1 MRFTVPGRTA
11 LFVVLLLASA
21 GFVWLSDGLKQ
32 GEDLLIQRKYK
43 EAATQL
49 EGALGDA
56 PAAEQDRILLL
67 LGRARWLA
75 GDVAGAVRAYEQ
87 LVRNH
92 PGSSL
97 VHKARLQQAEA
108 LASKA
113 DFRAAAP
120 IYRAEIERLVGLS
133 RKEEIATTY
142 LGLAEKAL
150 AKTPPD
156 YNRAVTFFDLALDLG
171 MSKDRERSVR
181 LQAAEA
187 RLKSGNYHDAMVRL
201 GPLAKKL
208 TVEQGK
214 LRAMLGLGRARSR
227 AGDRAGART
236 VLKDLIAVSKTAKEA
251 ADAAYE
257 IAVSY
262 GVPRP
267 APRDLDR
274 AVKALT
280 DLARD
285 YPDHEQAKV
294 ALFLTAQCYQHVG
307 RSEDALKALGAF
319 LDQDHGPDLGEVAL
333 AREMVGDVLAGQ
345 GKLVAAIQAWRAY
358 LSAHPSH
365 KDWERVQRA
374 IVDTEFRMAHEA
386 FAAGKK
392 EFDKARRLFAEFGRS
407 YPIDHR
413 NPEILFLL
421 GEMLFAEE
429 NYELARE
436 AFARCVSKY
445 PGKEASSHAQFRIG
459 EIYESKVFNY
469 LDALKAYQ
477 KVTWGSWAVKA
488 RERIERLTKKSLCL
502 FTEKTYRTGEKAVFK
517 LTSRNIEKVRVRVFR
532 LDLETYFRAT
542 HTADSVDRL
551 DIEVIEPDKTF
562 DSAVGRYVK
571 YQETE
576 RLVDIGFTKP
586 GAYVVKV
593 DDRELEATTMVL
605 ITDVALI
612 AKSSRHELFVFGQN
626 LKENRV
632 EAGMRI
638 VLSNGKKVL
647 AEGLTDPKGVWR
659 YKGKELQN
667 NDELRVF
674 AFNAA
679 GSGASNISL
688 SGMGYSQGLT
698 PKCYIFTDRP
708 VYQPGQLV
716 HIKGIMREVKDGI
729 YQLPAQEDYR
739 LQVFGASGRMVLQRE
754 IRFTPFGGFAAD
766 VALPPQAVLGE
777 WRIRV
782 DQGPRS
788 GQSFAGSFLVERYER
803 PRLSLSADLD
813 KRVVYRGETIQ
824 GRLKLAYFFGEPA
837 VGKRIE
843 YTMRLPDGGLIQRQ
857 GVTNAAGELPFEF
870 PTKDFG
876 EEAVARIDAR
886 MTTENVATAVLVPVV
901 TTEFTATLSIVRS
914 VYLAGEPFDVSMEI
928 KDRAGKPL
936 GRKGR
941 VRLFRRERQGKAVV
955 EVEVSSKDFQTDA
968 KDGKGRVTFVA
979 QRGGDY
985 LARVEST
992 DRFGMRI
999 TAQLSLQ
1006 VSGEDDE
1013 IKLRLLSDKQFYK
1026 VGDTLKVKVANR
1038 AGDRLVLRTIQGDG
1052 ILVHDSV
1059 ILKKGESGIEFQL
1072 EPLHAPNFAL
1082 ALAMIDG
1089 TRLRTAQRE
1098 FRVSRDLRVVVE
1110 PQKAVARPGE
1120 EVEIEIKATDPRGR
1134 PVQAEVALSLV
1145 DQALLQSYPDKN
1157 PKLGVFFYG
1166 QLRETGF
1173 RTVSSCTWSYRG
1185 PSRRMSRELLAEE
1198 RRLKEEAEKA
1208 PEATGADDVFVRQP
1222 RAAAPGAPA
1231 PGAPVT
1237 PAEEPGRA
1245 MDRRKE
1251 QAKAGLG
1258 QELDKDAARQP
1269 HKLGVGGGA
1278 GGKFGQTLEG
1288 KNLRAIQDYLKR
1300 VDRQQGQLAGLELQ
1314 GVEVDAL
1321 ESPALDKPRTDFSE
1335 TGAWLS
1341 AVVTGEDGTAKVKVK
1356 LPDSTTGF
1364 SVVARGATKDTYVG
1378 EGRSVLRT
1386 AKKLQVGVLAPP
1398 TLTEGDRAVGTG
1410 HVHNLSGETLSADL
1424 LWSTEQGS
1432 QTTKHEGRVDLAQGK
1447 EHEFKFPFTATSSA
1461 DMRIH
1466 LEAAGGDHKDSLEGG
1481 IVVRPFGMEYRDGR
1495 SGHTSQGA
1503 SFQLGLPGGREFTR
1517 LAMAIQIGRDP
1528 GRDLVAAALGQGYRP
1543 FNCRRVDTTN
1553 LSLASRGIAALLVLD
1568 YLEEAR
1574 RSTPADA
1581 ARLRGLAAS
1590 CVSRLVQSQAADG
1603 GMAWIGDRQPDLRT
1617 TSQVVRFLQM
1627 AKQRGMA
1634 PAATPLHRAEEWLL
1648 QHMRRARTEDRCR
1661 AALSLARRVGF
1672 STLNGLHRGRAG
1684 FDLQS
1689 LSHLALAWH
1698 ELGRKGLANEV
1709 LGELKGKLDLGGLK
1723 NTAQVE
1729 VIGLAAT
1736 ALLKSD
1742 PRDAMGLK
1750 CLEWLRAQRLG
1761 ASWGTPEAM
1770 AAALWALTTAGGLG
1784 EAAGSHAEVKILVNG
1799 RELATVPA
1807 SVKNANTSF
1816 DVPLEWLKERDNQVD
1831 IKVTG
1836 RGKVYYGASLTGFAK
1851 GFRGEDRRRDIVEI
1865 KRKYLPAYLRHEG
1878 KVLQPGFGV
1887 VTGRNIRSFENK
1899 LTKLAVGETGR
1910 VQVSFW
1916 TRDPH
1921 RRHISPLVVEE
1932 PIPAGCTVPKDSI
1945 HGSFEH
1951 MVLEPDRMTFYFREG
1966 VTYGSFYYEI
1976 QARFEGVYQVLP
1988 TRAYGALRPDLLA
2001 HGPTR
2006 TFTVLPHG
2014 SVEKDPYRL
2023 SPDEL
2028 YHLGKAL
2035 FDAGKLEEA
2044 GEHLNRLL
2052 TEWQKEQFHLH
2063 DHYYKDVAR
2072 MMLFVAVDQRDSKSI
2087 VRFFEVLKEQYPELV
2102 IPFDKIVA
2110 VGRAYLDLG
2119 EFEQSVMVF
2128 RATAESSYLKEAAVA
2143 KTLENLGELKASVRF
2158 LRQLLLSY
2166 PDLNTIRISL
2176 YSIGQQLAAIAAR
2189 IPPGAPVNQKVGR
2202 ADQLR
2207 SGALSVF
2214 REFLILYPEDP
2225 LAEEVSFAW
2234 ATTLVEGQDLKGSL
2248 AVAEAALDRYPKS
2261 TFEDELLYTAGYV
2274 HFALGKHQEAF
2285 RILQRVATEEFPRPN
2300 GGRGPS
2306 ENRYHAIYL
2315 QGQIYHAMGQP
2326 AKALDEYKKVK
2337 DRFSDAG
2344 EAEDFFLRKRLSL
2357 PEVKAFKLDE
2367 RVMLPLSYRNLT
2379 EAEIQIYRVDLMRLY
2394 ILEKSLNDIR
2404 GIQLH
2409 GIKPYAEMKVKLG
2422 DGRDYRNKEKSL
2434 ELSPKEP
2441 GAYLVVCRGGDLLTT
2456 GMVLRTNLKIE
2467 AQEFLNVGRLRVNV
2481 KDDKGYVGNAHVK
2494 VIGSGDQRFRSGD
2507 TDLRGIFVGENLM
2520 GQATVIVRKGDQYA
2534 FFRGKGIN
2542 QPHHYRPPAQA
2553 RQPAHKPQV
2562 QQRANAQDFKAWG
2575 NNLQYN
2581 DQNRAKQIEWLQRE
2595 VMNKQQKGVEVY
2607 RTK

>member
-1 MRFTVPGRTA
+1 MRVQVPGRTA
-11 LFVVLLLASA
+11 LFIVFLLVTA
-21 GFVWLSDGLKQ
+21 GFVLLSDGLKK

-43 EAATQL
+43 EATTQL
-49 EGALGDA
+49 ERALTDA
-56 PAAEQDRILLL
+56 PAAEHDRILLL

-75 GDVAGAVRAYEQ
+75 GDVAGAVRAYER

-92 PGSSL
+92 AGSSL
-97 VHKARLQQAEA
+97 VHKARFQQAEA
-108 LASKA
+108 LASKG
-113 DFRAAAP
+113 DYRAAAP

-171 MSKDRERSVR
+171 MSKGRERSVK

-187 RLKSGNYHDAMVRL
+187 RLKSRNYSDAIRRFT
-201 GPLAKKL
+201 PLAKKL

-214 LRAMLGLGRARSR
+214 LRAMLGLGRSRSR

-236 VLKDLIAVSKTAKEA
+236 VLRDVITSAKTSKEA

-267 APRDLDR
+267 ATRDLDR
-274 AVKALT
+274 AVAALT

-294 ALFLTAQCYQHVG
+294 ALFLTARCYQHVG
-307 RSEDALKALGAF
+307 RSEDALNALRGF
-319 LDQDHGPDLGEVAL
+319 LDQDHTPDLPAVPL

-345 GKLVAAIQAWRAY
+345 GKLTAAIKAWRTY
-358 LSAHPSH
+358 LSSHPSH
-365 KDWERVQRA
+365 KDWERVQRS
-374 IVDTEFRMAHEA
+374 IVDTEYRMAHEA

-392 EFDKARRLFAEFGRS
+392 EFTKARRLFAEFARA

-413 NPEILFLL
+413 NPQILFVL
-421 GEMLFAEE
+421 GEMLFVEE
-429 NYELARE
+429 KYELARE

-445 PGKEASSHAQFRIG
+445 PGKQASSHSQFRIG
-459 EIYESKVFNY
+459 EIYESKTFNY

-477 KVTWGSWAVKA
+477 KVTWGSWASRA
-488 RERIERLTKKSLCL
+488 RQRIARLTKKNLGL
-502 FTEKTYRTGEKAVFK
+502 FTKRTYRTGEKAIFK

-542 HTADSVDRL
+542 HTAASVDRL

-562 DSAVGRYVK
+562 DSAVDKYVK

-576 RLVDIGFTKP
+576 RLVDIGFRKP

-605 ITDVALI
+605 VTDVALI

-626 LKENRV
+626 LKESRV

-638 VLSNGKKVL
+638 VLSNGKKVI
-647 AEGLTDPKGVWR
+647 AEGVTDAKGVWR
-659 YKGKELQN
+659 YKGKELKS
-667 NDELRVF
+667 NDQLRVF
-674 AFNAA
+674 AVNAA
-679 GSGASNISL
+679 GSGGSNINL
-688 SGMGYSQGLT
+688 SGLGYSQGLT
-698 PKCYIFTDRP
+698 PKCYIFSDRP

-716 HIKGIMREVKDGI
+716 HIKGVMREAKDGV
-729 YQLPAQEDYR
+729 YQLPAHEGYR
-739 LQVFGASGRMVLQRE
+739 LQVFGASGRMVLQRQ
-754 IRFTPFGGFAAD
+754 IRFTEFGSFAAD
-766 VALPPQAVLGE
+766 VVLPPQAVLGQ

-788 GQSFAGSFLVERYER
+788 SQSFGGSFQVQRYER

-813 KRVVYRGETIQ
+813 KRVVFRGEVIK
-824 GRLKLAYFFGEPA
+824 GRLKLRYFFGEPA
-837 VGKRIE
+837 VGKKVQ
-843 YTMRLPDGGLIQRQ
+843 YAMRLPDGGLIQRQ

-876 EEAVARIDAR
+876 EEAIARIDAR
-886 MTTENVATAVLVPVV
+886 MATENVATAVLVPVV
-901 TTEFTATLSIVRS
+901 TTEFTAALSIVRS
-914 VYLAGEPFDVSMEI
+914 VYLAGEPFDVSVVI

-941 VRLFRRERQGKAVV
+941 VRLFRRERQGKAVL
-955 EVEVSSKDFQTDA
+955 EVAVAGKDFHTDA
-968 KDGKGRVTFVA
+968 KDGKGRVTFQA
-979 QRGGDY
+979 DKGGEY
-985 LARVEST
+985 VVRVEAT
-992 DRFGMRI
+992 DRFAMPI
-999 TAQLSLQ
+999 TAQLTLQ
-1006 VSGEDDE
+1006 VSGEDDK
-1013 IKLRLLSDKQFYK
+1013 IKLRLLSDRQFYK

-1059 ILKKGESGIEFQL
+1059 ILKKGESTIEFPL

-1082 ALAMIDG
+1082 ALSMIDG
-1089 TRLRTAQRE
+1089 TTLRTAQRE
-1098 FRVSRDLRVVVE
+1098 FRVSRDLRVTVQ
-1110 PQKAVARPGE
+1110 PRKAVAGPGE
-1120 EVEIEIKATDPRGR
+1120 EVEIDIKATDPRGR
-1134 PVQAEVALSLV
+1134 PVRAEVALSLV
-1145 DQALLQSYPDKN
+1145 DEALLANYPDKN
-1157 PKLGVFFYG
+1157 PKMGVFFYG
-1166 QLRETGF
+1166 QMRETGF
-1173 RTVSSCTWSYRG
+1173 RTVSSCTWSYEG
-1185 PSRRMSRELLAEE
+1185 KSRRMSRELLAEE
-1198 RRLKEEAEKA
+1198 RRLKEEAEKKHA
-1208 PEATGADDVFVRQP
+1208 EPSNEDAGDVFAARP
-1222 RAAAPGAPA
+1222 RKPGAPTTPM
-1231 PGAPVT
+1231 PGESGQA
-1237 PAEEPGRA
+1237 ADKRKESQSGARFGQE
-1245 MDRRKE
+1245 MDRD
-1251 QAKAGLG
+1251 AKDSPQTIG
-1258 QELDKDAARQP
+1258 P
-1269 HKLGVGGGA
+1269 SGGA
-1278 GGKFGQTLEG
+1278 GGKFGRRAGGEG
-1288 KNLRAIQDYLKR
+1288 KNLRAIRDYLKR
-1300 VDRQQGQLAGLELQ
+1300 VDRQQGQLAAVAGSRLASADP
-1314 GVEVDAL
+1314 GAAL
-1321 ESPALDKPRTDFSE
+1321 NEPRTDFSE

-1341 AVVTGEDGTAKVKVK
+1341 AVVTGKDGTTRVKVK

-1398 TLTEGDRAVGTG
+1398 TLTEGDKAVGTG
-1410 HVHNLSGETLSADL
+1410 HVHNLSGGTLSAEL

-1432 QTTKHEGRVDLAQGK
+1432 QTTKHDGRVGLTKGE

-1461 DMRIH
+1461 DMRIKV
-1466 LEAAGGDHKDSLEGG
+1466 EVAGGGHTDSLKGG
-1481 IVVRPFGMEYRDGR
+1481 IVVRPFGMEHRDGR
-1495 SGHTSQGA
+1495 SGHTTQGA
-1503 SFQLGLPGGREFTR
+1503 SFKLGLPRGREFTR
-1517 LAMAIQIGRDP
+1517 LSMQLQIGRDP

-1543 FNCRRVDTTN
+1543 YNCRRVDSTN

-1568 YLEEAR
+1568 YLEEVR

-1590 CVSRLVQSQAADG
+1590 CLSRLVQSQAQDG
-1603 GMAWIGDRQPDLRT
+1603 GMAWIGTRQPDLRT

-1634 PAATPLHRAEEWLL
+1634 PAAAPLSRSQEWLL
-1648 QHMRRARTEDRCR
+1648 RQMRRARIQDRCR
-1661 AALSLARRVGF
+1661 AGLSLARRVGF
-1672 STLNGLHRGRAG
+1672 STLNGLHRSRAG
-1684 FDLQS
+1684 LDVES
-1689 LSHLALAWH
+1689 LSYLALAWH

-1709 LGELKGKLDLGGLK
+1709 LAELRKKLSLGGRK

-1750 CLEWLRAQRLG
+1750 ALTWLRSKRWG
-1761 ASWGTPEAM
+1761 SSWGTPEAT
-1770 AAALWALTTAGGLG
+1770 AAALWALTTSGGFG
-1784 EAAGSHAEVKILVNG
+1784 DAAGSHAEVKVLVNG
-1799 RELATVPA
+1799 KELATVPA
-1807 SVKNANTSF
+1807 SLKETNTGF
-1816 DVPLEWLKERDNQVD
+1816 NVPAAWLNERDNQVD
-1831 IKVTG
+1831 IKVKG
-1836 RGKVYYGASLTGFAK
+1836 RGNVYYSASLTGFAK
-1851 GFRGEDRRRDIVEI
+1851 GFRKEDRRRDIVEI
-1865 KRKYLPAYLRHEG
+1865 RRKYLPAFLRHDG
-1878 KVLQPGFGV
+1878 KVVQPGFGI
-1887 VTGRNIRSFENK
+1887 VTGRNIRSFENS
-1899 LTKLAVGETGR
+1899 LTKLAVGQTGR

-1916 TRDPH
+1916 ARDPH

-1945 HGSFEH
+1945 RGSYDH
-1951 MVLEPDRMTFYFREG
+1951 MVVEPDRMTFYFREG
-1966 VTYGSFYYEI
+1966 ITSGSISYEI
-1976 QARFEGVYQVLP
+1976 QARFEGAYRVLP

-2001 HGPTR
+2001 HGAPS
-2006 TFTVLPHG
+2006 TFKVLPQG
-2014 SVEKDPYRL
+2014 SAEKDPYRL
-2023 SPDEL
+2023 SPNEL

-2035 FDAGKLEEA
+2035 FDAGKLKEA
-2044 GEHLNRLL
+2044 GGYLNKLL
-2052 TEWQKEQFHLH
+2052 TDWQKERFYLH
-2063 DHYYKDVAR
+2063 DNYYKDVAR
-2072 MMLFVAVDQRDSKSI
+2072 MMLFIAVEQRDSKSI
-2087 VRFFEVLKEQYPELV
+2087 VQFFEVLKEQYPELV

-2110 VGRAYLDLG
+2110 VGKAYLDLG

-2143 KTLENLGELKASVRF
+2143 KTLENLGETKASVRF

-2166 PDLNTIRISL
+2166 PDINTIRISL
-2176 YSIGQQLAAIAAR
+2176 YSIGQQLASIAAR
-2189 IPPGAPVNQKVGR
+2189 IPPGAAVNEKVGR
-2202 ADQLR
+2202 VDQLR
-2207 SGALSVF
+2207 AGALSVF

-2234 ATTLVEGQDLKGSL
+2234 ATTLVEGQDLKGAL
-2248 AVAEAALDRYPKS
+2248 AVAEAALARYPKS

-2274 HFALGKHQEAF
+2274 HFALGKHEEAF
-2285 RILQRVATEEFPRPN
+2285 RILRRVATEEFPLPS

-2315 QGQIYHAMGQP
+2315 EGQIYHAMGQP
-2326 AKALDEYKKVK
+2326 AKALAEYKKVK

-2367 RVMLPLSYRNLT
+2367 KVVVPLSYRNLV
-2379 EAEIQIYRVDLMRLY
+2379 EADIQIYRVDLMRLY

-2404 GIQLH
+2404 GIQLY

-2422 DGRDYRNKEKSL
+2422 DGRDYRNKEKKL

-2456 GMVLRTNLKIE
+2456 GMVLRTNLKID
-2467 AQEFLNVGRLRVNV
+2467 AQEFLDVGRLRVNV
-2481 KDDKGYVGNAHVK
+2481 KDDKGYVGSAHVK
-2494 VIGSGDQRFRSGD
+2494 VIGSGDQQFRSGD
-2507 TDLRGIFVGENLM
+2507 TDLRGIFVGENLI
-2520 GQATVIVRKGDQYA
+2520 GQATVIVKKGDQYA

-2542 QPHHYRPPAQA
+2542 QPRRYRPPVQA
-2553 RQPAHKPQV
+2553 RRPARKPQS
-2562 QQRANAQDFKAWG
+2562 QRGKAQDFKAWG
-2575 NNLQYN
+2575 NNFQLN
-2581 DQNRAKQIEWLQRE
+2581 NQNRAKQIQWLQRD